1 MAIAGGNLI
10 VGSVL
15 GTVGIIAGLLSRRRI
30 KNMLKAILIV
40 PVIMAIT
47 TGSVV
52 LISKIGGKA

>member
-1 MAIAGGNLI
+1 
-10 VGSVL
+10 
-15 GTVGIIAGLLSRRRI
+15 
-30 KNMLKAILIV
+30 MLKAILIV